1 MLRLLRRLQHNLC
14 CEQPDNKSESD
25 VMSLESVC
33 VNVSAVA
40 QPDHPLLPA
49 DQRPVGCVAPVPRVL
64 DVPARRRED
73 LLETVTLTQAEL
85 ARADTLTAALFN
97 PRPGLDE
104 QGGWALAVPELT
116 QGQRGEI
123 MASWGLPG
131 VDVSVL
137 EVAGFAQRTLS
148 TARRMLELQV
158 RAAEGEDVTEEDVF
172 FDWGLIARGIG
183 SVQLEREWRAALIVV
198 EEIGGAV
205 TGRTEDDGDVL
216 REGGRGGGERQPL
229 RPDSRPR

>member
-1 MLRLLRRLQHNLC
+1 MLRFLRRLQQRLC
-14 CEQPDNKSESD
+14 CEQPDTTSESD
-25 VMSLESVC
+25 AMNLESVS
-33 VNVSAVA
+33 VNDSVVA
-40 QPDHPLLPA
+40 QPDHPLLSA
-49 DQRPVGCVAPVPRVL
+49 DQRPVGCVAPVPRAPG
-64 DVPARRRED
+64 VPARRRED
-73 LLETVTLTQAEL
+73 LLETVSLAQAEM

-97 PRPGLDE
+97 PRPGLGE

-123 MASWGLPG
+123 MASLGLPG

-205 TGRTEDDGDVL
+205 TGNSEADGDVL

>member
-1 MLRLLRRLQHNLC
+1 MLRLLRRLQHSLC
-14 CEQPDNKSESD
+14 CEQPDTKSESD

-73 LLETVTLTQAEL
+73 LLETVTLTQADL

-97 PRPGLDE
+97 PRPGLGE

-123 MASWGLPG
+123 MASLGLPG

-205 TGRTEDDGDVL
+205 TGNIEDDGDVL